1 MSGFSGYTPS
11 ITSDNLRS
19 MKTITLY
26 DVARVAGV
34 SYQTVSRVINQAAH
48 VSPRTRE
55 KVQAAM
61 QELHYVP
68 NRGAQQLAGKATR
81 ALGLL
86 TTDLALHAPSQIASA
101 VKRRAGEAGFS
112 VLISMVESNDRD
124 ACFTALQELQSQRV
138 EGLLV
143 SVPLDNDVAES
154 LAAAAPVPVL
164 FLDVASDAQVNSL
177 SFDASEGAR
186 LGVEHLLAQGHRQ
199 IALLAGPQSS
209 VSARARL
216 TGWAQALR
224 EAGTEPGAVAYGDW
238 SAASG
243 YEKAHR
249 LLSENASLDAM
260 LVANDQ
266 MALGVLRACAE
277 KGIRVPG
284 QLSVIGYDDT
294 TDSAWFTP
302 PLTTIR
308 QRFKEAGRQSVDW
321 LIANSGRAQAPQ
333 QRLLP
338 VELIVRGSTANHQ
351 PRALSDDDLAQSL
364 QELAARIAR
373 RSTDL

>member
-1 MSGFSGYTPS
+1 
-11 ITSDNLRS
+11 

-48 VSPRTRE
+48 VSLRTRE

-61 QELHYVP
+61 RELNYVP
-68 NRGAQQLAGKATR
+68 NRGAQHLAGKATR
-81 ALGLL
+81 TLGLL

-101 VKRRAGEAGFS
+101 VKRRAGEVGWS

-124 ACFTALQELQSQRV
+124 ACFTALQELHSQRV

-143 SVPLDNDVAES
+143 NVPLERELAES
-154 LAAAAPVPVL
+154 LAAASPVPIL
-164 FLDVASDAQVNSL
+164 FLDVAHDAQVNSL
-177 SFDASEGAR
+177 VFDAQLGAR
-186 LGVEHLLAQGHRQ
+186 LGVEHLLALGHQ
-199 IALLAGPQSS
+199 KIALLAGPQTS

-216 TGWAQALR
+216 SGWQHVLK
-224 EAGTEPGAVAYGDW
+224 EAGLAPVAVAYGDW

-249 LLSENASLDAM
+249 LLNSKPYPQAM

-294 TDSAWFTP
+294 TDSAWFSP

-308 QRFKEAGRQSVDW
+308 QQFKEAGRLSVDA
-321 LIANSGRAQAPQ
+321 LITSASQAAELQ
-333 QRLLP
+333 QVRLN
-338 VELIVRGSTANHQ
+338 VELVERGSTAVSQ
-351 PRALSDDDLAQSL
+351 PETLPDDDLAQCL
-364 QELAARIAR
+364 QELAVKVAR
-373 RSTDL
+373 RSNDL

>member
-1 MSGFSGYTPS
+1 
-11 ITSDNLRS
+11 

-48 VSPRTRE
+48 VSPRTRD

-61 QELHYVP
+61 RELNYVP
-68 NRGAQQLAGKATR
+68 NRGAQLLAGKATR
-81 ALGLL
+81 TLGLL

-101 VKRRAGEAGFS
+101 VKRRAGEVGFS
-112 VLISMVESNDRD
+112 VLISMIESHDWP
-124 ACFTALQELQSQRV
+124 ACFSALQELQAQRV
-138 EGLLV
+138 EGLV
-143 SVPLDNDVAES
+143 VNVPLERDVAEA
-154 LAAAAPVPVL
+154 LAAASPVPVL
-164 FLDVASDAQVNSL
+164 FLDVGNDAQVNRL
-177 SFDASEGAR
+177 VFDADQGAR
-186 LGVEHLLAQGHRQ
+186 LGVEHLLALGHRQ
-199 IALLAGPQSS
+199 LVLLAGPQTS

-216 TGWAQALR
+216 SGWQLALQ
-224 EAGTEPGAVAYGDW
+224 EAGLEPRAVAYGDW

-243 YEKAHR
+243 YEKAH
-249 LLSENASLDAM
+249 LLLAEKPDAV

-302 PLTTIR
+302 PLTTVR
-308 QRFKEAGRQSVDW
+308 QQFKEAGRRSVDW
-321 LIANSGRAQAPQ
+321 LVAQPASTDVAEQ
-333 QRLLP
+333 MSMD
-338 VELIVRGSTANHQ
+338 VELIVRGSTAPLHPQ
-351 PRALSDDDLAQSL
+351 ALQDDDLAQCL
-364 QELAARIAR
+364 QELAARVVR

>member
-1 MSGFSGYTPS
+1 
-11 ITSDNLRS
+11 

-101 VKRRAGEAGFS
+101 VKRRAGEVGFS
-112 VLISMVESNDRD
+112 VLISMVESHDRE
-124 ACFTALQELQSQRV
+124 ACFNALQELQAQRV

-143 SVPLDNDVAES
+143 NVPLEREDAQA
-154 LAAAAPVPVL
+154 LAAASPVPIL
-164 FLDVASDAQVNSL
+164 FLDVGRDAEVNSL
-177 SFDASEGAR
+177 VFDAEQGAR
-186 LGVEHLLAQGHRQ
+186 LGVEHLLALGHRQ

-216 TGWAQALR
+216 TGWQRALQQA
-224 EAGTEPGAVAYGDW
+224 AVQPVSVAYGDW

-243 YEKAHR
+243 YEKAHL
-249 LLSENASLDAM
+249 LLSEKPYPDAL

-266 MALGVLRACAE
+266 MALGALRACAE

-284 QLSVIGYDDT
+284 QLSIVGYDDT

-308 QRFKEAGRQSVDW
+308 QRFKEAGRMSVDW
-321 LIANSGRAQAPQ
+321 LIAQEGSVPAQSQ
-333 QRLLP
+333 TCLE
-338 VELIVRGSTANHQ
+338 VELIARSSSAERQ
-351 PRALSDDDLAQSL
+351 PESLQDDDLAHCL
-364 QELAARIAR
+364 QELATRIAR
-373 RSTDL
+373 RSREL

>member
-1 MSGFSGYTPS
+1 
-11 ITSDNLRS
+11 

-48 VSPRTRE
+48 VSPRTRD

-61 QELHYVP
+61 QELNYVP

-101 VKRRAGEAGFS
+101 VKRRAGEVGFS
-112 VLISMVESNDRD
+112 VLISMVESHDWQ
-124 ACFTALQELQSQRV
+124 ACLTALQELQAQRV

-143 SVPLDNDVAES
+143 SVPLEREVAEA
-154 LAAAAPVPVL
+154 LAAASPMPVL
-164 FLDVASDAQVNSL
+164 FLDVGNDAQVNSL
-177 SFDASEGAR
+177 VFDAEQGAR
-186 LGVEHLLAQGHRQ
+186 LGVEHLLALGHRH
-199 IALLAGPQSS
+199 IALLAGPQTS

-216 TGWAQALR
+216 SGWQRALQQA
-224 EAGTEPGAVAYGDW
+224 GIEPGAVAFGDW

-243 YEKAHR
+243 YEKAHT
-249 LLSENASLDAM
+249 LLNEKPYPDAV

-308 QRFKEAGRQSVDW
+308 QQFKEAGRHSVDW
-321 LIANSGRAQAPQ
+321 LIAQPAADSTSRQMRQ
-333 QRLLP
+333 S
-338 VELIVRGSTANHQ
+338 VELIVRGSTAAKQ
-351 PRALSDDDLAQSL
+351 PEALQDDDLAQCL
-364 QELAARIAR
+364 QELAARVAR